1 MMSNLKDK
9 SLFFRFLSIS
19 VLGTV
24 ADYLLA
30 VLLAQAFSAPYV
42 LASTCGFIL
51 GSIVNYCGHNIFS
64 YEHTDKSTI
73 SVRGYGKYLLAV
85 LSSLVVRLIVVAGLG
100 YVTALPF
107 WFILLVA
114 IGASFVTSYVIS
126 TLWVFRKSG

>member
-1 MMSNLKDK
+1 MISNLKDK
-9 SLFFRFLSIS
+9 RLFFRFLSIS
-19 VLGTV
+19 VVGTT

-30 VLLAQAFSAPYV
+30 VLLALVFSAPYV

-51 GSIVNYCGHNIFS
+51 GSAVNYCGHNVFS

-73 SVRGYGKYLLAV
+73 SFLGYGKYLLAV
-85 LSSLVVRLIVVAGLG
+85 LSSLVSRLAVVAGLG

-114 IGASFVTSYVIS
+114 IGASFITSYVIS
-126 TLWVFRKSG
+126 TLWVFRKPD